1 MDFNSLIYDYTNG
14 EYTFEQLSSATAS
27 KLVEPTYL
35 VNLIRLMI
43 TDVIKEKRFR
53 NKFAQFKKERGYTGK
68 IVNNTYVNP
77 ATGQTMTIDG
87 LTTLFDLAPA
97 DVKSSI
103 SKYDDYKQYDVTYN
117 RDELY
122 KAFSSEFELFAF
134 MDKLIDSLYNG
145 SEINDMNMFLNIFND
160 IITNNYVVCT
170 EATSETGDAV
180 KDLGICLKKIV
191 ADIQDPS
198 DKFNVWKR
206 LNPHD
211 TSAVFWSNPDS
222 INILFPNS
230 VWATL
235 DVALYATLF
244 DVDKAE
250 VEGRVFHV
258 SDDLLPNHVKAIVFD
273 SRLIDIRELFTDLEP
288 SFYDSS
294 KRRYK
299 DILNT
304 GNQYG
309 VNPFANCV
317 VVFDDDNNY
326 PSVSAE
332 AVRNQ
337 TVNVTSGVAKTVI
350 LDVLPL
356 GANST
361 LTPTSAGITATTTT
375 CTISYDPLKGYTA
388 TITATADDSITFSG
402 GVSGT
407 ITVDVA

>member
-122 KAFSSEFELFAF
+122 KAFSSEYELFAF

-160 IITNNYVVCT
+160 IITNNYVVCR
-170 EATSETGDAV
+170 EVTSVTSDAV
-180 KDLGICLKKIV
+180 KDLGICLKRIV

-222 INILFPNS
+222 INILLPNS

-244 DVDKAE
+244 NVDKAE

-273 SRLIDIRELFTDLEP
+273 SRLIDIRENYADLEP
-288 SFYDSS
+288 SFYDAS

-304 GNQYG
+304 SNQYG

-317 VVFDDDNNY
+317 VVFDDDSNY
-326 PSVSAE
+326 PAVSAT

-337 TVNVTSGVAKTVI
+337 TVNVTSGVKKTVI
-350 LDVLPL
+350 LDVSPL

-375 CTISYDPLKGYTA
+375 FTINYDPLKGYTA
-388 TITATADDSITFSG
+388 DITATADDSVTFSG
-402 GVSGT
+402 GVTGT
-407 ITVDVA
+407 ITIDVA